1 MKYFKRLVF
10 IVLFAFSALLLA
22 SCVGAGSN
30 DNGVYVF
37 EPTSEEILEM
47 VEKETETNSVAKLFV
62 NQLKIKL
69 VLEIKN
75 NTGTMFASVS
85 IFGKDQEKTVDLKVD
100 QKNKIIWS
108 EEDPEKKITYK
119 IEGDV
124 LTLENPNLDIGD
136 KNTATFLKSVK
147 FKRSSSHT
155 SKGGT
160 SKGGTSKDSKSKSS
174 TSQSFIAN
182 DNGKYVY
189 NADKEKIESI
199 LKEQGVTDDELN
211 QFSDQL
217 TLRMT
222 IEIKDTKAKMIIEMK
237 ALEESKEKKIDLKA
251 DQKTKTLES
260 AEGGIDKVKYKIN
273 GDVLTLDLSKFESDD
288 SETFALFK
296 DAKFKRQK

>member
-62 NQLKIKL
+62 NQLKIK
-69 VLEIKN
+69 
-75 NTGTMFASVS
+75 
-85 IFGKDQEKTVDLKVD
+85 
-100 QKNKIIWS
+100 WS

-160 SKGGTSKDSKSKSS
+160 S
-174 TSQSFIAN
+174 
-182 DNGKYVY
+182 
-189 NADKEKIESI
+189 
-199 LKEQGVTDDELN
+199 
-211 QFSDQL
+211 
-217 TLRMT
+217 
-222 IEIKDTKAKMIIEMK
+222 
-237 ALEESKEKKIDLKA
+237 
-251 DQKTKTLES
+251 
-260 AEGGIDKVKYKIN
+260 
-273 GDVLTLDLSKFESDD
+273 
-288 SETFALFK
+288 
-296 DAKFKRQK
+296 

>member
-1 MKYFKRLVF
+1 
-10 IVLFAFSALLLA
+10 
-22 SCVGAGSN
+22 
-30 DNGVYVF
+30 
-37 EPTSEEILEM
+37 M

-147 FKRSSSHT
+147 FKRSRSEERRVG
-155 SKGGT
+155 KECV
-160 SKGGTSKDSKSKSS
+160 S
-174 TSQSFIAN
+174 TCRSRWSP
-182 DNGKYVY
+182 YH
-189 NADKEKIESI
+189 
-199 LKEQGVTDDELN
+199 
-211 QFSDQL
+211 
-217 TLRMT
+217 
-222 IEIKDTKAKMIIEMK
+222 
-237 ALEESKEKKIDLKA
+237 
-251 DQKTKTLES
+251 
-260 AEGGIDKVKYKIN
+260 
-273 GDVLTLDLSKFESDD
+273 
-288 SETFALFK
+288 
-296 DAKFKRQK
+296 

>member
-108 EEDPEKKITYK
+108 EEDPEKKVTYK

-124 LTLENPNLDIGD
+124 LTVENSDLDIGD
-136 KNTATFLKSVK
+136 ENTSAFLK
-147 FKRSSSHT
+147 
-155 SKGGT
+155 
-160 SKGGTSKDSKSKSS
+160 
-174 TSQSFIAN
+174 
-182 DNGKYVY
+182 YV
-189 NADKEKIESI
+189 
-199 LKEQGVTDDELN
+199 
-211 QFSDQL
+211 
-217 TLRMT
+217 
-222 IEIKDTKAKMIIEMK
+222 
-237 ALEESKEKKIDLKA
+237 
-251 DQKTKTLES
+251 
-260 AEGGIDKVKYKIN
+260 
-273 GDVLTLDLSKFESDD
+273 
-288 SETFALFK
+288 
-296 DAKFKRQK
+296 KFKRQK

>member
-108 EEDPEKKITYK
+108 EEDPEKKIT
-119 IEGDV
+119 G
-124 LTLENPNLDIGD
+124 
-136 KNTATFLKSVK
+136 
-147 FKRSSSHT
+147 KRRL
-155 SKGGT
+155 
-160 SKGGTSKDSKSKSS
+160 
-174 TSQSFIAN
+174 
-182 DNGKYVY
+182 Y
-189 NADKEKIESI
+189 
-199 LKEQGVTDDELN
+199 
-211 QFSDQL
+211 
-217 TLRMT
+217 
-222 IEIKDTKAKMIIEMK
+222 
-237 ALEESKEKKIDLKA
+237 
-251 DQKTKTLES
+251 
-260 AEGGIDKVKYKIN
+260 
-273 GDVLTLDLSKFESDD
+273 
-288 SETFALFK
+288 FAIRHAGR
-296 DAKFKRQK
+296 DR

>member
-47 VEKETETNSVAKLFV
+47 VEKETETNNVAKLFV

-160 SKGGTSKDSKSKSS
+160 SKDSKSKSS

-199 LKEQGVTDDELN
+199 LKEQGATDDELN